1 MKLGE
6 NMAIKRKVNAFRIWR
21 LATSVGWDCSA
32 VELAKE
38 LGLTAGTVR
47 IICKQKGWEL
57 QDGRYSSEVRF
68 GVDRL
73 MKS

>member
-1 MKLGE
+1 MKNGE
-6 NMAIKRKVNAFRIWR
+6 DMVIKRKANAFRIWR

-38 LGLTAGTVR
+38 LDLTAETVR
-47 IICKQKGWEL
+47 IICKQKGWKL
-57 QDGRYSSEVRF
+57 QDGRYNSEARF

>member
-1 MKLGE
+1 MKRGE
-6 NMAIKRKVNAFRIWR
+6 NMAIKRKANAFRIWR

-38 LGLTAGTVR
+38 LGLTAEAVR
-47 IICKQKGWEL
+47 IICKQKGWQL
-57 QDGRYSSEVRF
+57 QDGRYCSEARF